1 MTQPEA
7 VGSAAESTEE
17 HTLTVDEL
25 AATTGLT
32 VRNTR
37 YYASLGLLPP
47 PVRRGRVAFY
57 GPSHVAR
64 LELVRALQD
73 HGFTLSAIE
82 RYLANVAE
90 TATPAELS
98 VQRAVLTAW
107 RPSRREDVRAEELAE
122 RAGRPLSDDDVAW
135 LVDVGALRRVGR
147 DFQALPVLRLAVELL
162 DVGMPVAGIRA
173 ADRAVRRHMGE
184 LADELQGIL
193 DDVLAGYDVAAM
205 SRDEAR
211 ELERA
216 LGALRTL
223 TLDSIVESF
232 QHAAHQLATRSLTTS
247 PLSDAANG

>member
-1 MTQPEA
+1 MTEREA
-7 VGSAAESTEE
+7 ADGTEE

-107 RPSRREDVRAEELAE
+107 RPSRREEVRAEELAE
-122 RAGRPLSDDDVAW
+122 RAGRPLSEDDVAW

-247 PLSDAANG
+247 PLSDVAHG